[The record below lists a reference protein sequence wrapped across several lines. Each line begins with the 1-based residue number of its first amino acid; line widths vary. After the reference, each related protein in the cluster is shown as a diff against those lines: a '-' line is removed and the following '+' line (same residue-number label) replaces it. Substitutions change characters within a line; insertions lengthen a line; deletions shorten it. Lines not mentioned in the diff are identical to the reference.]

1 MPEKKLRKLLKDLRD
16 GRTTVE
22 NVMEHVGALGFEDL
36 GFVKIDH
43 HRSLRCGVPEVIF
56 CEGKSPYQVKEIAE
70 RILEAGSD
78 LLATRAS
85 EEHYKSVLQVCPD
98 AEYHDMARCIVY
110 HHEEKAAA
118 GKILVITAGTSDLP
132 VAREAEVTAR
142 ALANKVELI
151 SDVGVAGIHRLLKFT
166 ERLHQANV
174 LVVVAGMEGALA
186 SVVGGLVAR
195 PVIAVPT
202 SVGYGASFQGL
213 APLLTMLNSCAS
225 GVSVVNIDNGFGGAY
240 MASLINKMAVEGG
253 ATNEGKS
260 SQDDN

>member
-1 MPEKKLRKLLKDLRD
+1 MPERKLKKLLEDLRD
-16 GRTTVE
+16 GRTTVQK
-22 NVMEHVGALGFEDL
+22 VMQRIGALGFEDL

-56 CEGKSPYQVKEIAE
+56 CEGKSPHQVKQIAE
-70 RILEAGSD
+70 KIVDAGSD
-78 LLATRAS
+78 LLATRAN
-85 EEHYKSVLQVCPD
+85 EDHYEAVLKVCHH
-98 AEYHDMARCIVY
+98 AEYHEMANCIVY
-110 HHEEKAAA
+110 HQVERPAV

-142 ALANKVELI
+142 ALGNKVELI

-166 ERLHQANV
+166 ERLHSANV
-174 LVVVAGMEGALA
+174 VVVAAGMEGALA

-202 SVGYGASFQGL
+202 SVGYGASFQGI
-213 APLLTMLNSCAS
+213 APLLTMLNSCAA
-225 GVSVVNIDNGFGGAY
+225 GVSVVNIDNGFGAGY

-253 ATNEGKS
+253 ETTERDPS
-260 SQDDN
+260 ETP